1 LKSPSIR
8 KKSNRTAR
16 NALLNIL
23 MFPGLGSL
31 LAGRRVAGIGQIVFV
46 TAGSALLLIWLY
58 KILSQYYGLMFGDVK
73 PEPVGWIG
81 ITGGILFV
89 ISWLWASVTS
99 FSLFRE
105 ASAGEQRSLKNSAAP
120 PMQKLDEAKIIP
132 ALASVPNWKLQGE
145 AIVRTFE
152 FKDFPAAIK
161 FVEVVAG
168 IAEEAWHHPDI
179 DIRWNKVTLTLTTHD
194 AGGLTEKDFKLA
206 RQFDLL

>member
-1 LKSPSIR
+1 MKSPSIR
-8 KKSNRTAR
+8 KNSNRTAR

-31 LAGRRVAGIGQIVFV
+31 LAGRRMAGIGQIIFV
-46 TAGSALLLIWLY
+46 TAGSVLLLVWLY

-105 ASAGEQRSLKNSAAP
+105 ASAGEQRPLKNPAAP
-120 PMQKLDEAKIIP
+120 PPLKFDESKIISSL
-132 ALASVPNWKLQGE
+132 ALIPNWKLQD
-145 AIVRTFE
+145 ATIVRTFQ

-161 FVEVVAG
+161 FVEAVATL
-168 IAEEAWHHPDI
+168 AEEAWHHPDI

-194 AGGLTEKDFKLA
+194 AGGLTEKDFALA
-206 RQFDLL
+206 RQFDKL